1 MLPPLDFSK
10 AVKASKRGVSVMQPR
25 PQFQEVMRLA
35 RHQAPALLLFSLLT
49 NVLLL
54 ASTVYMLQIYDRVLS
69 SGSIDTLLWLTLAVI
84 GAIAVYG
91 LLEHARRMML
101 GHISQWLDD
110 QLSVPVIER
119 AMEAR
124 LAGSSLEAGL
134 KDVGD
139 LRGFIAGDGILT
151 FLDAPW
157 TPVFLAFMWFLHPAL
172 GVLGL
177 AGAVLL
183 FCCALANDFLTRR
196 KGQEAAAG
204 LRRSQAAVGQYI
216 DGAETLCS
224 LGMSEPALLRWEQ
237 NQQSL
242 TDLQSRIFQRTTVIG
257 SLSRSLRL
265 ALQVAVLGLGAYFV
279 LRRELTG
286 GSMIAASIL
295 LSRALAPIER
305 SIGAWRSLVNARTAR
320 QNLIKLF
327 AATASMQNA
336 GVTLPR
342 PQGRLKLE
350 NLHYYAPGTSQAL
363 LNAIGFGVEPGQT
376 CGVIGSSGSGKTTLC
391 RLIVG
396 TMRPSLGH
404 VRLDGAEVWNWP
416 SDQLGQHIGYLPQ
429 QIELFPGTIAENIS
443 RLRDEVDSEAV
454 IAAAQLAGIHE
465 MILRL
470 PNGYRT
476 EVGPHGVKISRG
488 QRQRIALARALFGDP
503 PLIVLDEP
511 NTGLDGEGEVALFN
525 VLQQLKE
532 RGRTVILVSHQTN
545 LLRTADHVVFLRDGS
560 VAMFGP
566 RDEVLGALAGQ
577 PRRIPM
583 PTAIRDKIA
592 ANAAANLKAVE

>member
-1 MLPPLDFSK
+1 
-10 AVKASKRGVSVMQPR
+10 MQPR

-35 RHQAPALLLFSLLT
+35 RRQAPALFLFSLLT
-49 NVLLL
+49 NLLLL
-54 ASTVYMLQIYDRVLS
+54 ASTIYMLQIYDRVLS

-119 AMEAR
+119 AMAAR
-124 LAGSSLEAGL
+124 LAGSNVEAGL
-134 KDVGD
+134 KDVSD
-139 LRGFIAGDGILT
+139 LRSFIAGDGILT

-157 TPVFLAFMWFLHPAL
+157 TPVFMAFMWFLHPAL

-196 KGQEAAAG
+196 KNQERFQAAAG
-204 LRRSQAAVGQYI
+204 LRRSQAAVGQFV
-216 DGAETLCS
+216 DGAETLRS

-237 NQQSL
+237 NQQAL
-242 TDLQSRIFQRTTVIG
+242 TALQSRIFQRTTVIG

-279 LRRELTG
+279 LHRELTG

-305 SIGAWRSLVNARTAR
+305 SIGAWRSLVNARAAR

-327 AATASMQNA
+327 AATGSSQNV

-350 NLHYYAPGTSQAL
+350 NLHYYAPGTPQAL
-363 LNAIGFGVEPGQT
+363 LNAISFGVEPGQN

-416 SDQLGQHIGYLPQ
+416 SNELGQHIGYLPQ
-429 QIELFPGTIAENIS
+429 QVQLFPGTIAENIA
-443 RLRDEVDSEAV
+443 RLRDVDSEAV

-476 EVGPHGVKISRG
+476 EVGPHGVRISRG

-511 NTGLDGEGEVALFN
+511 NTGLDGEGEAALFN

-532 RGRTVILVSHQTN
+532 RGRTVVIVSHQTS
-545 LLRTADHVVFLRDGS
+545 LLRTADNIVLLRDGS
-560 VAMFGP
+560 VMMLGT

-583 PTAIRDKIA
+583 PGAMRDKIA
-592 ANAAANLKAVE
+592 AFAPANLKAVE

>member
-1 MLPPLDFSK
+1 
-10 AVKASKRGVSVMQPR
+10 
-25 PQFQEVMRLA
+25 MRLA
-35 RHQAPALLLFSLLT
+35 RHQAPALLLFSLLA
-49 NVLLL
+49 NLLLL

-91 LLEHARRMML
+91 MLEHARRMML

-124 LAGSSLEAGL
+124 LAGSGIEAGP
-134 KDVGD
+134 KDLGD
-139 LRGFIAGDGILT
+139 LRGFVAGDGMLT

-157 TPVFLAFMWFLHPAL
+157 TPAFLAFMWLLHPAL
-172 GVLGL
+172 GVVGL
-177 AGAVLL
+177 AGAALL
-183 FCCALANDFLTRR
+183 FCAALANDFLTRR

-204 LRRSQAAVGQYI
+204 LRRSQVAVGQYVE
-216 DGAETLCS
+216 GAETLRS
-224 LGMSEPALLRWEQ
+224 LGMSEPALRRWEE

-242 TDLQSRIFQRTTVIG
+242 MHLQCRVFRRTTIIG

-265 ALQVAVLGLGAYFV
+265 ALQVAVLGLGAYLV
-279 LRRELTG
+279 LRRELTA

-305 SIGAWRSLVNARTAR
+305 SIGAWRSLVSARAAR
-320 QNLIKLF
+320 RNLMKLF
-327 AATASMQNA
+327 TETASAQNA

-342 PQGRLKLE
+342 PLGRLKLE
-350 NLHYYAPGTSQAL
+350 NLHYCAPGTPQPL
-363 LNAIGFGVEPGQT
+363 LNKIGFGVEPGQT
-376 CGVIGSSGSGKTTLC
+376 CGVIGASGSGKTTLC

-396 TMRPSLGH
+396 ALRPSLGH

-416 SDQLGQHIGYLPQ
+416 SDQLGPNIGYLPQ
-429 QIELFPGTIAENIS
+429 QVELFPGTIAENIG
-443 RLRDEVDSEAV
+443 RLRDVDSEAI

-476 EVGPHGVKISRG
+476 DVGPHGARISRG

-511 NTGLDGEGEVALFN
+511 NTGLDSEGETALFS

-532 RGRTVILVSHQTN
+532 RGRTVILVTHQIN
-545 LLRTADHVVFLRDGS
+545 LLRTADHIVALRDGS
-560 VAMFGP
+560 ISMFGTH
-566 RDEVLGALAGQ
+566 DEVLGALAGQ
-577 PRRIPM
+577 PKRIPVPAAM
-583 PTAIRDKIA
+583 LGKIA
-592 ANAAANLKAVE
+592 ANAPANLKAAE

>member
-1 MLPPLDFSK
+1 
-10 AVKASKRGVSVMQPR
+10 MQPR

-35 RHQAPALLLFSLLT
+35 RRQAPALFLFSLLT
-49 NVLLL
+49 NLLLL
-54 ASTVYMLQIYDRVLS
+54 ASTIYMLQIYDRVLS

-119 AMEAR
+119 AMAAR
-124 LAGSSLEAGL
+124 LAGSNVEAGL
-134 KDVGD
+134 KDVSD
-139 LRGFIAGDGILT
+139 LRSFIAGDGILT

-196 KGQEAAAG
+196 KNQEAAAG
-204 LRRSQAAVGQYI
+204 LRRSQAAVGQFV
-216 DGAETLCS
+216 DGAETLRS

-237 NQQSL
+237 NQQAL
-242 TDLQSRIFQRTTVIG
+242 TALQSRIFQRTTVIG

-279 LRRELTG
+279 LHRELTG

-305 SIGAWRSLVNARTAR
+305 SIGAWRSLVNARAAR

-327 AATASMQNA
+327 AATGSSQNV

-350 NLHYYAPGTSQAL
+350 NLHYYAPGTPQAL
-363 LNAIGFGVEPGQT
+363 LNAISFGVEPGQT

-416 SDQLGQHIGYLPQ
+416 SNELGQHIGYLPQ
-429 QIELFPGTIAENIS
+429 QVQLFPGTIAENIA
-443 RLRDEVDSEAV
+443 RLRDVDSEAV

-476 EVGPHGVKISRG
+476 EVGPHGVRISRG

-511 NTGLDGEGEVALFN
+511 NTGLDGEGEAALFN

-532 RGRTVILVSHQTN
+532 RGRTVVIVSHQTS
-545 LLRTADHVVFLRDGS
+545 LLRTADNIVLLRDGS
-560 VAMFGP
+560 VMMLGT

-583 PTAIRDKIA
+583 PGAMRDKIA
-592 ANAAANLKAVE
+592 AFAPANLKAVE

>member
-1 MLPPLDFSK
+1 
-10 AVKASKRGVSVMQPR
+10 MQPR
-25 PQFQEVMRLA
+25 PQFQEVMHLA
-35 RHQAPALLLFSLLT
+35 RRQAPALLLFSLLA

-91 LLEHARRMML
+91 MLEHARRMML

-119 AMEAR
+119 TMEAR
-124 LAGSSLEAGL
+124 LAGSNLEAGL

-139 LRGFIAGDGILT
+139 LRSFIAGDGILT

-172 GVLGL
+172 GVVGL
-177 AGAVLL
+177 AGAVVL
-183 FCCALANDFLTRR
+183 FCGALANDFFTRR
-196 KGQEAAAG
+196 KNQEAAAG
-204 LRRSQAAVGQYI
+204 LRRSQAAVGQFI
-216 DGAETLCS
+216 DGAETLRS
-224 LGMSEPALLRWEQ
+224 LGMSEPALRRWER

-242 TDLQSRIFQRTTVIG
+242 MNLQARLLQRTNIIG

-265 ALQVAVLGLGAYFV
+265 ALQVAVLGLGAYLV
-279 LRRELTG
+279 LRRELTP

-305 SIGAWRSLVNARTAR
+305 SIGAWRSLVSARAAR
-320 QNLIKLF
+320 SNLIKLF
-327 AATASMQNA
+327 ADTGSMQAA

-342 PQGRLKLE
+342 PQGRLTLE
-350 NLHYYAPGTSQAL
+350 NLHYRAPGTSQAL

-396 TMRPSLGH
+396 ALQPSLGH

-416 SDQLGQHIGYLPQ
+416 SDQLGQHVGYLPQ
-429 QIELFPGTIAENIS
+429 QIELFPGTIAENIA
-443 RLRDEVDSEAV
+443 RLHDVDSEAV

-476 EVGPHGVKISRG
+476 EVGPHGARISRG

-503 PLIVLDEP
+503 PLVVLDEP

-525 VLQQLKE
+525 VLQRLKE
-532 RGRTVILVSHQTN
+532 RGRTVIVVSHQTN
-545 LLRTADHVVFLRDGS
+545 LLRTADHIVLLRDGS
-560 VAMFGP
+560 VLMYGT
-566 RDEVLGALAGQ
+566 RDEVLSSLGGQ
-577 PRRIPM
+577 PRRIPV
-583 PTAIRDKIA
+583 PAAVQDKIA
-592 ANAAANLKAVE
+592 AIAPANLKVAE

>member
-1 MLPPLDFSK
+1 
-10 AVKASKRGVSVMQPR
+10 MQQR
-25 PQFQEVMRLA
+25 PQFQEVMHLA
-35 RHQAPALLLFSLLT
+35 RHQVPALLLFSLLA

-69 SGSIDTLLWLTLAVI
+69 SGSIDTLFWLTLAVI
-84 GAIAVYG
+84 GAIVVYG
-91 LLEHARRMML
+91 MLEHARRMML

-119 AMEAR
+119 VMDAR

-139 LRGFIAGDGILT
+139 LRAFIAGDGILT

-172 GVLGL
+172 GMVGI

-183 FCCALANDFLTRR
+183 FCAALANDFLTRR
-196 KGQEAAAG
+196 KGQDAAAA
-204 LRRSQAAVGQYI
+204 LRRSQAAVGQFV
-216 DGAETLCS
+216 DGAETLRS
-224 LGMSEPALLRWEQ
+224 LGMTEPGLRRWEQ
-237 NQQSL
+237 TQQSL
-242 TDLQSRIFQRTTVIG
+242 MDIQTRLLRRTTIIG

-265 ALQVAVLGLGAYFV
+265 ALQVAVLGLGAYLV
-279 LRRELTG
+279 LRRELTP

-305 SIGAWRSLVNARTAR
+305 SIGAWRSLVSARTAR
-320 QNLIKLF
+320 RNLMKLF
-327 AATASMQNA
+327 ADTRSIQPT

-350 NLHYYAPGTSQAL
+350 NLHYRAPGTSQAL
-363 LNAIGFGVEPGQT
+363 LNAIGFDVEPGQT
-376 CGVIGSSGSGKTTLC
+376 CGVIGPSGSGKTTLC

-396 TMRPSLGH
+396 VLQPSLGH
-404 VRLDGAEVWNWP
+404 VRLDGAEIWNWP
-416 SDQLGQHIGYLPQ
+416 SDELGQHVGYLPQ
-429 QIELFPGTIAENIS
+429 QIELFPGTIAENIA
-443 RLRDEVDSEAV
+443 RLRDVDSDAV

-476 EVGPHGVKISRG
+476 EVGPHGARISRG
-488 QRQRIALARALFGDP
+488 QCQRIALARALFGDP

-525 VLQQLKE
+525 VLQQLKA
-532 RGRTVILVSHQTN
+532 RGRTVVVISHQTN
-545 LLRTADHVVFLRDGS
+545 LLRTADHILFLREGS
-560 VAMFGP
+560 VSMFGT

-577 PRRIPM
+577 PKRIPVPAAM
-583 PTAIRDKIA
+583 LDKIV
-592 ANAAANLKAVE
+592 ANAPANLKAAE

>member
-1 MLPPLDFSK
+1 
-10 AVKASKRGVSVMQPR
+10 MQPR

-35 RHQAPALLLFSLLT
+35 RHQAPALLLFSLLA

-69 SGSIDTLLWLTLAVI
+69 SGSFDTLLWLTLAVI

-124 LAGSSLEAGL
+124 LAGSGLEAGL
-134 KDVGD
+134 KDVSD

-157 TPVFLAFMWFLHPAL
+157 TPVFLAFMWFLHPVL
-172 GVLGL
+172 GLLGL
-177 AGAVLL
+177 AGAVLM
-183 FCCALANDFLTRR
+183 FCCALANDLLTRR

-204 LRRSQAAVGQYI
+204 LRRSQAVVGQFV
-216 DGAETLCS
+216 DGAETLRS

-242 TDLQSRIFQRTTVIG
+242 TTLQSRIFHRTTIIG

-265 ALQVAVLGLGAYFV
+265 ALQVAVLGVGAYFV

-286 GSMIAASIL
+286 GSMIAGSIL

-305 SIGAWRSLVNARTAR
+305 SIGAWRSLVSARTAR
-320 QNLIKLF
+320 RNLMKLF
-327 AATASMQNA
+327 ADTRSMQPSS
-336 GVTLPR
+336 VRLPR

-350 NLHYYAPGTSQAL
+350 NLHYRPPGTSQAL
-363 LNAIGFGVEPGQT
+363 LNAIGFDVEPGQT
-376 CGVIGSSGSGKTTLC
+376 CGVIGPSGSGKTTLC

-396 TMRPSLGH
+396 ALQPSLGH
-404 VRLDGAEVWNWP
+404 VRLDGAEVCNWP
-416 SDQLGQHIGYLPQ
+416 SDELGQHVGYLPQ
-429 QIELFPGTIAENIS
+429 QIDLFPGTIAENIA
-443 RLRDEVDSEAV
+443 RLRDVDSESV
-454 IAAAQLAGIHE
+454 MAAAQLAGIHE
-465 MILRL
+465 MVLRL

-476 EVGPHGVKISRG
+476 EVGPHGARISRG

-503 PLIVLDEP
+503 PLVVLDEP

-532 RGRTVILVSHQTN
+532 RGRTVVVISHQTN
-545 LLRTADHVVFLRDGS
+545 LLRTADHVVFLRDGA

-566 RDEVLGALAGQ
+566 RDEVLGSLAGQ
-577 PRRIPM
+577 PKRIPV
-583 PTAIRDKIA
+583 PTAMRDKIA
-592 ANAAANLKAVE
+592 ANVQAKLKAAE

>member
-1 MLPPLDFSK
+1 
-10 AVKASKRGVSVMQPR
+10 MQPR

-69 SGSIDTLLWLTLAVI
+69 SGSIDTLRWLTLAVI

-124 LAGSSLEAGL
+124 LAGSSLDAGL

-577 PRRIPM
+577 PRRIPV
-583 PTAIRDKIA
+583 PVAIRDKIA

>member
-1 MLPPLDFSK
+1 
-10 AVKASKRGVSVMQPR
+10 
-25 PQFQEVMRLA
+25 MRLA
-35 RHQAPALLLFSLLT
+35 RRQAPALFLFSLLT
-49 NVLLL
+49 NLLLL
-54 ASTVYMLQIYDRVLS
+54 ASTIYMLQIYDRVLS

-119 AMEAR
+119 AMAAR
-124 LAGSSLEAGL
+124 LAGSNVEAGL
-134 KDVGD
+134 KDVSD
-139 LRGFIAGDGILT
+139 LRSFIAGDGILT

-196 KGQEAAAG
+196 KNQEAAAG
-204 LRRSQAAVGQYI
+204 LRRSQAAVGQFV
-216 DGAETLCS
+216 DGAETLRS

-237 NQQSL
+237 NQQAL
-242 TDLQSRIFQRTTVIG
+242 TALQSRIFQRTTVIG

-279 LRRELTG
+279 LHRELTG

-305 SIGAWRSLVNARTAR
+305 SIGAWRSLVNARAAR

-327 AATASMQNA
+327 AATGSSQNV

-350 NLHYYAPGTSQAL
+350 NLHYYAPGTPQAL
-363 LNAIGFGVEPGQT
+363 LNAISFGVEPGQT

-416 SDQLGQHIGYLPQ
+416 SNELGQHIGYLPQ
-429 QIELFPGTIAENIS
+429 QVQLFPGTIAENIA
-443 RLRDEVDSEAV
+443 RLRDVDSEAV

-476 EVGPHGVKISRG
+476 EVGPHGVRISRG

-511 NTGLDGEGEVALFN
+511 NTGLDGEGEAALFN

-532 RGRTVILVSHQTN
+532 RGRTVVIVSHQTS
-545 LLRTADHVVFLRDGS
+545 LLRTADNIVLLRDGS
-560 VAMFGP
+560 VMMLGT

-583 PTAIRDKIA
+583 PGAMRDKIA
-592 ANAAANLKAVE
+592 AFAPANLKAVE

>member
-1 MLPPLDFSK
+1 
-10 AVKASKRGVSVMQPR
+10 MQPR

-35 RHQAPALLLFSLLT
+35 RRQAPALFLFSLLT
-49 NVLLL
+49 NLLLL
-54 ASTVYMLQIYDRVLS
+54 ASTIYMLQIYDRVLS

-119 AMEAR
+119 AMAAR
-124 LAGSSLEAGL
+124 LAGSNVEAGL
-134 KDVGD
+134 KDVSD
-139 LRGFIAGDGILT
+139 LRSFIAGDGILT

-157 TPVFLAFMWFLHPAL
+157 TPVFMAFMWFLHPAL

-196 KGQEAAAG
+196 KNQEAAAG
-204 LRRSQAAVGQYI
+204 LRRSQAAVGQFV
-216 DGAETLCS
+216 DGAETLRS

-237 NQQSL
+237 NQQAL
-242 TDLQSRIFQRTTVIG
+242 TALQSRIFQRTTVIG

-279 LRRELTG
+279 LHRELTG

-305 SIGAWRSLVNARTAR
+305 SIGAWRSLVNARAAR

-327 AATASMQNA
+327 AATGSSQNV

-350 NLHYYAPGTSQAL
+350 NLHYYAPGTPQAL
-363 LNAIGFGVEPGQT
+363 LNAISFGVEPGQT

-404 VRLDGAEVWNWP
+404 VRLD
-416 SDQLGQHIGYLPQ
+416 
-429 QIELFPGTIAENIS
+429 
-443 RLRDEVDSEAV
+443 
-454 IAAAQLAGIHE
+454 
-465 MILRL
+465 
-470 PNGYRT
+470 
-476 EVGPHGVKISRG
+476 
-488 QRQRIALARALFGDP
+488 
-503 PLIVLDEP
+503 
-511 NTGLDGEGEVALFN
+511 
-525 VLQQLKE
+525 
-532 RGRTVILVSHQTN
+532 
-545 LLRTADHVVFLRDGS
+545 
-560 VAMFGP
+560 
-566 RDEVLGALAGQ
+566 
-577 PRRIPM
+577 
-583 PTAIRDKIA
+583 
-592 ANAAANLKAVE
+592 

>member
-1 MLPPLDFSK
+1 
-10 AVKASKRGVSVMQPR
+10 MQPR

-124 LAGSSLEAGL
+124 LAGSNLEAGL

-532 RGRTVILVSHQTN
+532 RGRTVVIVSHQTN
-545 LLRTADHVVFLRDGS
+545 LLRTADNVVFLRDGS

-583 PTAIRDKIA
+583 PTAMRDKIA
-592 ANAAANLKAVE
+592 ANAATNLKAVE

>member
-1 MLPPLDFSK
+1 
-10 AVKASKRGVSVMQPR
+10 MQPR

-35 RHQAPALLLFSLLT
+35 RRQAPALFLFSLLT
-49 NVLLL
+49 NLLLL
-54 ASTVYMLQIYDRVLS
+54 ASTIYMLQIYDRVLS

-119 AMEAR
+119 AMAAR
-124 LAGSSLEAGL
+124 LAGSNVEAGL
-134 KDVGD
+134 KDVSD
-139 LRGFIAGDGILT
+139 LRSFIAGDGILT

-157 TPVFLAFMWFLHPAL
+157 TPVFMAFMWFLHPAL

-196 KGQEAAAG
+196 KNQEAAAG
-204 LRRSQAAVGQYI
+204 LRRSQAAVGQFV
-216 DGAETLCS
+216 DGAETLRS

-237 NQQSL
+237 NQQAL
-242 TDLQSRIFQRTTVIG
+242 TALQSRIFQRTTVIG

-279 LRRELTG
+279 LHRELTG

-305 SIGAWRSLVNARTAR
+305 SIGAWRSLVNARAAR

-327 AATASMQNA
+327 AATGSSQNV

-350 NLHYYAPGTSQAL
+350 NLHYYAPGTPQAL
-363 LNAIGFGVEPGQT
+363 LNAISFDVEPGQT

-416 SDQLGQHIGYLPQ
+416 SNELGQHIGYLPQ
-429 QIELFPGTIAENIS
+429 QVQLFPGTIAENIA
-443 RLRDEVDSEAV
+443 RLRDVDSEAV

-476 EVGPHGVKISRG
+476 EVGPHGVRISRG

-511 NTGLDGEGEVALFN
+511 NTGLDGEGEAALFN

-532 RGRTVILVSHQTN
+532 RGRTVVIVSHQTS
-545 LLRTADHVVFLRDGS
+545 LLRTADNIVLLRDGS
-560 VAMFGP
+560 VMMLGT

-583 PTAIRDKIA
+583 PGAMRDKIA
-592 ANAAANLKAVE
+592 AFAPANLKAVE

>member
-1 MLPPLDFSK
+1 MH
-10 AVKASKRGVSVMQPR
+10 
-25 PQFQEVMRLA
+25 LA
-35 RHQAPALLLFSLLT
+35 RHQVPALLLFSLLT
-49 NVLLL
+49 NLLLL

-124 LAGSSLEAGL
+124 LAGSNLETGL

-172 GVLGL
+172 GVVGL

-183 FCCALANDFLTRR
+183 FCAALANDFLTRR
-196 KGQEAAAG
+196 KGQDAAAG
-204 LRRSQAAVGQYI
+204 LRRSQAAVGQFV
-216 DGAETLCS
+216 DGAETLRS
-224 LGMSEPALLRWEQ
+224 LGMSEPALRRWEQ

-242 TDLQSRIFQRTTVIG
+242 IDIQTRILQRTTIIG

-265 ALQVAVLGLGAYFV
+265 ALQVAVLGLGAYLV
-279 LRRELTG
+279 LRRELTP

-305 SIGAWRSLVNARTAR
+305 SIGAWRSLVSARTAR
-320 QNLIKLF
+320 RNLMKLF
-327 AATASMQNA
+327 AETRSMQTV
-336 GVTLPR
+336 GVSLPR
-342 PQGRLKLE
+342 PQGRLMLE
-350 NLHYYAPGTSQAL
+350 NLHYCAPGTSQAL

-376 CGVIGSSGSGKTTLC
+376 CGVIGPSGSGKTTLC

-396 TMRPSLGH
+396 TLRPSLGH

-416 SDQLGQHIGYLPQ
+416 AEELGQHIGYLPQ
-429 QIELFPGTIAENIS
+429 QVELFPGTIAENIA
-443 RLRDEVDSEAV
+443 RLRDVDSEAV

-470 PNGYRT
+470 PSGYRT
-476 EVGPHGVKISRG
+476 EVGPHGARISRG

-532 RGRTVILVSHQTN
+532 RGRTVVVISHQTN
-545 LLRTADHVVFLRDGS
+545 LLRTADHIALIRDGS
-560 VAMFGP
+560 LSMFGT

-577 PRRIPM
+577 SRHIPV
-583 PTAIRDKIA
+583 PAAIRDKIA
-592 ANAAANLKAVE
+592 ANAPANRKAGE

>member
-1 MLPPLDFSK
+1 
-10 AVKASKRGVSVMQPR
+10 MQPR
-25 PQFQEVMRLA
+25 PQFQEVMHLA
-35 RHQAPALLLFSLLT
+35 RHQVPALLLFSLLT
-49 NVLLL
+49 NLLLL

-124 LAGSSLEAGL
+124 LAGSNLETGL

-172 GVLGL
+172 GVVGL

-183 FCCALANDFLTRR
+183 FCAALANDFLTRR
-196 KGQEAAAG
+196 KGQDAAAG
-204 LRRSQAAVGQYI
+204 LRRSQAAVGQFV
-216 DGAETLCS
+216 DGAETLRS
-224 LGMSEPALLRWEQ
+224 LGMSEPALRRWEQ

-242 TDLQSRIFQRTTVIG
+242 IDIQTRILQRTTIIG

-265 ALQVAVLGLGAYFV
+265 ALQVAVLGLGAYLV
-279 LRRELTG
+279 LRRELTP

-305 SIGAWRSLVNARTAR
+305 SIGAWRSLVSARTAR
-320 QNLIKLF
+320 RNLMKLF
-327 AATASMQNA
+327 AETRSMQTA
-336 GVTLPR
+336 GVSLPR

-350 NLHYYAPGTSQAL
+350 NLHYCAPGTSQAL

-376 CGVIGSSGSGKTTLC
+376 CGVIGPSGSGKTTLC

-396 TMRPSLGH
+396 TLRPSLGH

-416 SDQLGQHIGYLPQ
+416 AEELGQHIGYLPQ
-429 QIELFPGTIAENIS
+429 QVELFPGTIAENIA
-443 RLRDEVDSEAV
+443 RLRDVDSEAV

-470 PNGYRT
+470 PSGYRT
-476 EVGPHGVKISRG
+476 EVGPHGVRISRG

-532 RGRTVILVSHQTN
+532 RGRTVVVISHQTN
-545 LLRTADHVVFLRDGS
+545 LLRTADHIALIRDGS
-560 VAMFGP
+560 LSMFGT

-577 PRRIPM
+577 SRHISVPA
-583 PTAIRDKIA
+583 AIRDKIA
-592 ANAAANLKAVE
+592 ANAPANRKAGE

>member
-1 MLPPLDFSK
+1 
-10 AVKASKRGVSVMQPR
+10 
-25 PQFQEVMRLA
+25 MRLA
-35 RHQAPALLLFSLLT
+35 RHQAPSLLLFSLLA

-69 SGSIDTLLWLTLAVI
+69 SGSIDTLFWLTLAVV
-84 GAIAVYG
+84 GAIVVYG
-91 LLEHARRMML
+91 MLEHARRMML

-119 AMEAR
+119 VMDAR
-124 LAGSSLEAGL
+124 LAGSNLEAGL

-139 LRGFIAGDGILT
+139 LRSFIAGDGILT

-157 TPVFLAFMWFLHPAL
+157 TPVFLAFMWLLHPAL
-172 GVLGL
+172 GVVGL

-183 FCCALANDFLTRR
+183 FCAALANDFLTRR
-196 KGQEAAAG
+196 KSQEAAAG
-204 LRRSQAAVGQYI
+204 LRRSQTAVGQFI
-216 DGAETLCS
+216 DGAETLRS
-224 LGMSEPALLRWEQ
+224 LGMSEPALRRWED

-242 TDLQSRIFQRTTVIG
+242 MDIQTRLLRRTTVIG

-265 ALQVAVLGLGAYFV
+265 ALQVAVLGLGAYLV
-279 LRRELTG
+279 LRRELTP

-305 SIGAWRSLVNARTAR
+305 SIGAWRSLVSARTAR
-320 QNLIKLF
+320 RNLMKLF
-327 AATASMQNA
+327 ADTRSMQTV

-350 NLHYYAPGTSQAL
+350 NLHYCAPGMSQAL
-363 LNAIGFGVEPGQT
+363 VNAIGFGVEPGQT
-376 CGVIGSSGSGKTTLC
+376 CGVIGQSGSGKTTLC

-396 TMRPSLGH
+396 ALRPSLGH
-404 VRLDGAEVWNWP
+404 VRLDGAEVCNWP
-416 SDQLGQHIGYLPQ
+416 SDELGMHVGYLPQ
-429 QIELFPGTIAENIS
+429 QVELFPGTIGENIA
-443 RLRDEVDSEAV
+443 RLRDVDSAAV

-476 EVGPHGVKISRG
+476 EVGPHGARISRG

-503 PLIVLDEP
+503 QLIVLDEP

-545 LLRTADHVVFLRDGS
+545 LLRTADHVVFLHDGS
-560 VAMFGP
+560 VSMFGT
-566 RDEVLGALAGQ
+566 RDEVLGALGGQ
-577 PRRIPM
+577 PRRIPV
-583 PTAIRDKIA
+583 PVALREKLVASA
-592 ANAAANLKAVE
+592 AAKLNAAE

>member
-1 MLPPLDFSK
+1 
-10 AVKASKRGVSVMQPR
+10 
-25 PQFQEVMRLA
+25 MRLA
-35 RHQAPALLLFSLLT
+35 RHQAPSLLLFSLLA

-69 SGSIDTLLWLTLAVI
+69 SGSIDTLFWLTLAVV
-84 GAIAVYG
+84 GAIVVYG
-91 LLEHARRMML
+91 MLEHARRMML

-119 AMEAR
+119 AMDAR
-124 LAGSSLEAGL
+124 LAGSNLEAGL

-139 LRGFIAGDGILT
+139 LRSFIAGDGILT

-157 TPVFLAFMWFLHPAL
+157 TPVFLAFMWLLHPAL
-172 GVLGL
+172 GVVGL

-183 FCCALANDFLTRR
+183 FCAAVANDFLTRR
-196 KGQEAAAG
+196 KSQEAAAG
-204 LRRSQAAVGQYI
+204 LRRSQTAVGQFI
-216 DGAETLCS
+216 DGAETLRS
-224 LGMSEPALLRWEQ
+224 LGMSEPALRRWED

-242 TDLQSRIFQRTTVIG
+242 MDIQTRLLRRTTVIG

-265 ALQVAVLGLGAYFV
+265 ALQVAVLGLGAYLV
-279 LRRELTG
+279 LRRELTP

-305 SIGAWRSLVNARTAR
+305 SIGAWRSLVSARTAR
-320 QNLIKLF
+320 RNLMKLF
-327 AATASMQNA
+327 ADTRSMQTV

-350 NLHYYAPGTSQAL
+350 NLHYCAPGMSQAL
-363 LNAIGFGVEPGQT
+363 VNAIGFGVEPGQT
-376 CGVIGSSGSGKTTLC
+376 CGVIGQSGSGKTTLC

-396 TMRPSLGH
+396 ALRPSLGH
-404 VRLDGAEVWNWP
+404 VRLDGAEVCNWP
-416 SDQLGQHIGYLPQ
+416 SDELGMHVGYLPQ
-429 QIELFPGTIAENIS
+429 QVELFPGTIGENIA
-443 RLRDEVDSEAV
+443 RLRDVDSDAV

-476 EVGPHGVKISRG
+476 EVGPHGARISRG

-503 PLIVLDEP
+503 QLIVLDEP

-545 LLRTADHVVFLRDGS
+545 LLRTADHVVFLHDGS
-560 VAMFGP
+560 VSMFGT
-566 RDEVLGALAGQ
+566 RDEVLGALGGQ
-577 PRRIPM
+577 PRRIPV
-583 PTAIRDKIA
+583 PA
-592 ANAAANLKAVE
+592 ALREKLVASAAAKLNAAE

>member
-1 MLPPLDFSK
+1 
-10 AVKASKRGVSVMQPR
+10 MQPR

-35 RHQAPALLLFSLLT
+35 RRQAPALFLFSLLT
-49 NVLLL
+49 NLLLL
-54 ASTVYMLQIYDRVLS
+54 ASTIYMLQIYDRVLS

-119 AMEAR
+119 AMAAR
-124 LAGSSLEAGL
+124 LAGSNVEAGL
-134 KDVGD
+134 KDVSD
-139 LRGFIAGDGILT
+139 LRSFIAGDGILT

-157 TPVFLAFMWFLHPAL
+157 TPVFMAFMWFLHPAL

-196 KGQEAAAG
+196 KNQEAAAG
-204 LRRSQAAVGQYI
+204 LRRSQAAVGQFV
-216 DGAETLCS
+216 DGAETLRS

-237 NQQSL
+237 NQQAL
-242 TDLQSRIFQRTTVIG
+242 TTLQSRIFQRTTVIG

-279 LRRELTG
+279 LHRELTG

-305 SIGAWRSLVNARTAR
+305 SIGAWRSLVNARAAR

-327 AATASMQNA
+327 AATGSSQNV

-350 NLHYYAPGTSQAL
+350 NLHYYAPGTPQAL
-363 LNAIGFGVEPGQT
+363 LNAISFGVEPGQT

-416 SDQLGQHIGYLPQ
+416 SNELGQHIGYLPQ
-429 QIELFPGTIAENIS
+429 QVQLFPGTIAENIA
-443 RLRDEVDSEAV
+443 RLRDVDSEAV

-476 EVGPHGVKISRG
+476 EVGPHGVRISRG

-511 NTGLDGEGEVALFN
+511 NTGLDGEGEAALFN

-532 RGRTVILVSHQTN
+532 RGRTVVIVSHQTS
-545 LLRTADHVVFLRDGS
+545 LLRTADNIVLLRDGS
-560 VAMFGP
+560 VMMLGT

-583 PTAIRDKIA
+583 PGAMRDKIA
-592 ANAAANLKAVE
+592 AFAPANLKAVE

>member
-1 MLPPLDFSK
+1 
-10 AVKASKRGVSVMQPR
+10 
-25 PQFQEVMRLA
+25 MRLA
-35 RHQAPALLLFSLLT
+35 RHQAPSLLLFSLLA

-69 SGSIDTLLWLTLAVI
+69 SGSIDTLFWLTLAVV
-84 GAIAVYG
+84 GAIVVYG
-91 LLEHARRMML
+91 MLEHARRMML

-119 AMEAR
+119 AMDAR
-124 LAGSSLEAGL
+124 LAGSNLEAGL

-139 LRGFIAGDGILT
+139 LRSFIAGDGILT

-157 TPVFLAFMWFLHPAL
+157 TPVFLAFMWLLHPAL
-172 GVLGL
+172 GVVGL

-183 FCCALANDFLTRR
+183 FCAALANDFLTRR
-196 KGQEAAAG
+196 KSQEAAAG
-204 LRRSQAAVGQYI
+204 LRRSQTAVGQFI
-216 DGAETLCS
+216 DGAETLRS
-224 LGMSEPALLRWEQ
+224 LGMSEPALRRWED

-242 TDLQSRIFQRTTVIG
+242 MDIQTRLLRRTTVIG

-265 ALQVAVLGLGAYFV
+265 ALQVAVLGLGAYLV
-279 LRRELTG
+279 LRRELTP

-305 SIGAWRSLVNARTAR
+305 SIGAWRSLVSARTAR
-320 QNLIKLF
+320 RNLMKLF
-327 AATASMQNA
+327 ADTRSMQTV

-350 NLHYYAPGTSQAL
+350 NLHYCAPGTSQAL
-363 LNAIGFGVEPGQT
+363 VNAIGFGVEPGQT
-376 CGVIGSSGSGKTTLC
+376 CGVIGQSGSGKTTLC

-396 TMRPSLGH
+396 ALRPSLGH
-404 VRLDGAEVWNWP
+404 VRLDGAEVCNWP
-416 SDQLGQHIGYLPQ
+416 SDELGMHVGYLPQ
-429 QIELFPGTIAENIS
+429 QVELFPGTIGENIA
-443 RLRDEVDSEAV
+443 RLRDVDSDAV

-476 EVGPHGVKISRG
+476 EVGPHGARISRG

-503 PLIVLDEP
+503 QLIVLDEP

-545 LLRTADHVVFLRDGS
+545 LLRTADHVVFLHDGS
-560 VAMFGP
+560 VSMFGT
-566 RDEVLGALAGQ
+566 RDEVLGALGGQ
-577 PRRIPM
+577 PRRIPV
-583 PTAIRDKIA
+583 PA
-592 ANAAANLKAVE
+592 ALREKLVASAAVKLNAAE

>member
-1 MLPPLDFSK
+1 MH
-10 AVKASKRGVSVMQPR
+10 
-25 PQFQEVMRLA
+25 LA
-35 RHQAPALLLFSLLT
+35 RHQAPALLLFSLLA
-49 NVLLL
+49 NLLLL

-69 SGSIDTLLWLTLAVI
+69 SGSIDTLFWLTLAVV

-91 LLEHARRMML
+91 MLEHARRMML

-119 AMEAR
+119 AMDAR
-124 LAGSSLEAGL
+124 LAGSNLEAGL

-139 LRGFIAGDGILT
+139 LRSFVAGDGILT

-157 TPVFLAFMWFLHPAL
+157 TPVFLAFMWLLHPML
-172 GVLGL
+172 GVVGL

-183 FCCALANDFLTRR
+183 FCAALANDFLTRR
-196 KGQEAAAG
+196 KSQEAAPG
-204 LRRSQAAVGQYI
+204 LRRSQTAVGQFI
-216 DGAETLCS
+216 DGAETLRS
-224 LGMSEPALLRWEQ
+224 LGMSEPALRRWEE

-242 TDLQSRIFQRTTVIG
+242 MDIQTRLLRRTTVIG

-265 ALQVAVLGLGAYFV
+265 ALQVAVLGLGAYLV
-279 LRRELTG
+279 LRRELTP

-305 SIGAWRSLVNARTAR
+305 SIGAWRSLVSARAAR
-320 QNLIKLF
+320 RNLLKLF
-327 AATASMQNA
+327 ADTRSMQTA

-350 NLHYYAPGTSQAL
+350 NLHYHAPGMSQAL
-363 LNAIGFGVEPGQT
+363 VNAIGFSIEPGQT
-376 CGVIGSSGSGKTTLC
+376 CGVIGQSGSGKTTLC

-396 TMRPSLGH
+396 ALRPSLGH
-404 VRLDGAEVWNWP
+404 VRLDGAEMCNWP
-416 SDQLGQHIGYLPQ
+416 SDELGMHVGYLPQ
-429 QIELFPGTIAENIS
+429 QVDLFPGTIGENIA
-443 RLRDEVDSEAV
+443 RLRDVDSDAV

-476 EVGPHGVKISRG
+476 EVGPHGARISRG

-545 LLRTADHVVFLRDGS
+545 LLRTADHVVFLHDGS
-560 VAMFGP
+560 VSMFGT
-566 RDEVLGALAGQ
+566 RDEVLGALGGQ
-577 PRRIPM
+577 PKRIPV
-583 PTAIRDKIA
+583 PAALREKIA
-592 ANAAANLKAVE
+592 ANVAAKLKAAE

>member
-1 MLPPLDFSK
+1 
-10 AVKASKRGVSVMQPR
+10 MQAR
-25 PQFQEVMRLA
+25 PTFQEVMHLA
-35 RHQAPALLLFSLLT
+35 RHQAPALLLFSLLA

-84 GAIAVYG
+84 GAIVVYG

-101 GHISQWLDD
+101 AYISQWLDD

-119 AMEAR
+119 GMEAR
-124 LAGSSLEAGL
+124 LAGNGIEGGL
-134 KDVGD
+134 KDLGD
-139 LRGFIAGDGILT
+139 LRGFVAGDGILT

-157 TPVFLAFMWFLHPAL
+157 TPVFLAFMWLLHP
-172 GVLGL
+172 VLGAVGI
-177 AGAVLL
+177 AGAIFL
-183 FCCALANDFLTRR
+183 FGAALANDFFTRR

-216 DGAETLCS
+216 EASETLRS
-224 LGMSEPALLRWEQ
+224 LGMSEPALRRWEE

-242 TDLQSRIFQRTTVIG
+242 MELQGRLFRRTTIIS

-265 ALQVAVLGLGAYFV
+265 ALQVAVLGLGAYLV
-279 LRRELTG
+279 LRRELTA

-305 SIGAWRSLVNARTAR
+305 SIGAWRSLVSARAAR
-320 QNLIKLF
+320 RNLMRLF
-327 AATASMQNA
+327 AETVSVQNA

-342 PQGRLKLE
+342 PQGGLKLE
-350 NLHYYAPGTSQAL
+350 DLHYRAPGTSQPL
-363 LNAIGFGVEPGQT
+363 ISRIDFGVEPGQT
-376 CGVIGSSGSGKTTLC
+376 CGVIGPSGSGKTTLC

-396 TMRPSLGH
+396 ALRPSFGH
-404 VRLDGAEVWNWP
+404 VRLDGAEVWTWA
-416 SDQLGQHIGYLPQ
+416 SDQLGQYVGYLPQ
-429 QIELFPGTIAENIS
+429 QVELFPGTIAENIA
-443 RLRDEVDSEAV
+443 RLRDVDSEAV

-470 PNGYRT
+470 PSGYRT
-476 EVGPHGVKISRG
+476 EVGPHATRISRG
-488 QRQRIALARALFGDP
+488 QCQRIALARALFGDP

-525 VLQQLKE
+525 VLQQLKR
-532 RGRTVILVSHQTN
+532 RGRTVVIVSHRTN
-545 LLRTADHVVFLRDGS
+545 LLHTADHIVLLRDGS
-560 VAMFGP
+560 VSMFGT
-566 RDEVLGALAGQ
+566 REEVLSALNGQ
-577 PRRIPM
+577 ARRIPG
-583 PTAIRDKIA
+583 PAVIREKVA
-592 ANAAANLKAVE
+592 ANEPRDLKAAE